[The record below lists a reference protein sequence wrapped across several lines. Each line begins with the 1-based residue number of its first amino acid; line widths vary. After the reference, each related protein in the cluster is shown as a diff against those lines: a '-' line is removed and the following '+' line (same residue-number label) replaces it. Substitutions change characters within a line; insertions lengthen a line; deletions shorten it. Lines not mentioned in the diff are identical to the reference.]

1 MEYGRRPESPEDWT
15 EVLSRRLVGQAA
27 DADRWDAYYRG
38 RHQLHFA
45 LPKYRA
51 AFARLLSGFADNFCA
66 LIVDS
71 VAERLAVEGFRLTD
85 DPDADADAWAIWQ
98 RCGLDS
104 GSGVAHT
111 EALVSSRAFAL
122 VWADGDGQPVVSVED
137 PREVAV
143 YYDRSDRAV
152 PAVALKRV
160 IDDWGA
166 ESATLWTA
174 GEVVTLERGSVSAQW
189 MVASRMANPLGV
201 VPVRELANR
210 PRLVGAPS
218 SELEVVAP
226 IQDAINK
233 VMRDALLASE
243 YAAYPQRWVTGLV
256 IDEDENGDPKPPPF
270 NAALDRL
277 FVGEDPD
284 TKFGQFAAADLGNY
298 TALVQSLV
306 QHLASV
312 SRVPF
317 HYFLLNGGQAPSG
330 ESIKS
335 AEAGLVSKA
344 RERQTHFGEVWEDVI
359 RLAFRVLGDPRA
371 EASAAETIWRDAE
384 YRTEGEHVDALL
396 KLKSLGV
403 PVQQLWEDAG
413 YSPQQIERFDQM
425 REDDA
430 RIEAT
435 SMGMAPDAVMAAA
448 PMAALEPDDDEAPDP
463 QQG

>member
-1 MEYGRRPESPEDWT
+1 MPDEPEEPDQPGEQDRAAQEKAQEKAQRAAARARIEQQQTWVDLQVRQAMERGDFDNLPGAGKPIEGLGEHHDPDWWLKKLVERERIT
-15 EVLSRRLVGQAA
+15 VLPPSIALRKE
-27 DADRWDAYYRG
+27 DAD
-38 RHQLHFA
+38 
-45 LPKYRA
+45 
-51 AFARLLSGFADNFCA
+51 
-66 LIVDS
+66 
-71 VAERLAVEGFRLTD
+71 
-85 DPDADADAWAIWQ
+85 
-98 RCGLDS
+98 LD
-104 GSGVAHT
+104 
-111 EALVSSRAFAL
+111 
-122 VWADGDGQPVVSVED
+122 
-137 PREVAV
+137 
-143 YYDRSDRAV
+143 
-152 PAVALKRV
+152 
-160 IDDWGA
+160 
-166 ESATLWTA
+166 
-174 GEVVTLERGSVSAQW
+174 
-189 MVASRMANPLGV
+189 
-201 VPVRELANR
+201 
-210 PRLVGAPS
+210 
-218 SELEVVAP
+218 
-226 IQDAINK
+226 
-233 VMRDALLASE
+233 
-243 YAAYPQRWVTGLV
+243 
-256 IDEDENGDPKPPPF
+256 
-270 NAALDRL
+270 AALDRL